1 MGVEL
6 RDFKH
11 STLVM
16 LQAVC
21 HCCALCSIFV
31 RHSGKMD
38 VELDFGD
45 SEQPS
50 ASQSARTSRKSSMRN
65 TAAAAE
71 GVCSLPLIALPVMR
85 DRAFCTVE
93 SADPPRLHTLHS
105 PRQPHC
111 TSGAGTA

>member
-1 MGVEL
+1 MSSL
-6 RDFKH
+6 R
-11 STLVM
+11 VY
-16 LQAVC
+16 
-21 HCCALCSIFV
+21 SIFV
-31 RHSGKMD
+31 RHGGKMD

-71 GVCSLPLIALPVMR
+71 GSCSLPLIALPVMR
-85 DRAFCTVE
+85 DRAFCTFE

-105 PRQPHC
+105 PRQPHR